1 MANDGRNKSK
11 LSGHYE
17 FVEHTADIA
26 IKAYGSSLEE
36 AFAVAGGAMFDIMT
50 DGATVESVE
59 QVEFE
64 TESVDMEGLL
74 VGFLSDLI
82 VLYEVQ
88 DYVLSEFKITFESA
102 NRLKAVCRGE
112 MFDEKKHAHGLHIK
126 GVSYHMM
133 EIHDGGKTGPSH
145 VQVLFDV

>member
-1 MANDGRNKSK
+1 MSGDRPDNPKAH
-11 LSGHYE
+11 GHYE

-26 IKAYGSSLEE
+26 IKAYGSSIEE
-36 AFAVAGGAMFDIMT
+36 AFAVAAGAMFDIMT
-50 DGATVESVE
+50 DGAAVEPLE
-59 QVEFE
+59 TVEFE

-88 DYVLSEFKITFESA
+88 DYVLCDFKVTFLDG
-102 NRLKAVCRGE
+102 NRLKAVCLGE
-112 MFDEKKHAHGLHIK
+112 TFDERRHAQGLHVK

-133 EIHDGGKTGPSH
+133 EVFDGGDQQLSY